1 MREIILKSKDQL
13 KLEIVHKTGS
23 GELDRAE
30 ASKALGV
37 SQRTLRRYIRGY
49 REHGISFLVH
59 GNRRRAPVNKTQSVF
74 KKRVQ
79 DLILEKYFDFNVCH
93 LKEKIEEELGIRMTY
108 STLYRWCTEMKMVKN
123 VHKKRRSKPRKH
135 RNRMSQSGYMLQL
148 DGSHHHW
155 FGGRFL
161 CLMAAIDDA
170 TGEVFAKFY
179 EGETSWACMDFL
191 KDLVN
196 KKGVPKF
203 VYTDKAGVYGG
214 IKREHFSQVER
225 ALGELGSHV
234 IYAQSP
240 EGKGRVERLFRTL
253 QDRLVAELRLAGIGS
268 IPAANAYLKEIYL
281 PQQHNIKFT
290 VKPENH
296 ISAYQAIPPEM
307 DLNQVFCMK
316 EHRIVARDHT
326 VSIKGEKWLIAEDLK
341 YSIAKARIELRVDKW
356 GDWIAYFANKPIKLV
371 KIKKAKRLA
380 A

>member
-1 MREIILKSKDQL
+1 MEEMILKSKDQL
-13 KLEIVHKTGS
+13 KLEIVHKTYS

-30 ASKALGV
+30 ACQALKVSK
-37 SQRTLRRYIRGY
+37 RTLRRYISNY
-49 REHGISFLVH
+49 REKGISFLVH
-59 GNRRRAPVNKTQSVF
+59 GNKKREPVNKTQKVF
-74 KKRVQ
+74 KKKVQ
-79 DLILEKYFDFNVCH
+79 NLIIEKYFDFNVCH
-93 LKEKIEEELGIRMTY
+93 LQEKLEEELGMKLTY

-123 VHKKRRSKPRKH
+123 KHKKRRSKPRKH
-135 RNRMSQSGYMLQL
+135 RNRMTQSGYMLQL

-191 KDLVN
+191 KDLIK

-203 VYTDKAGVYGG
+203 IYTDRAGVYGR

-240 EGKGRVERLFRTL
+240 EGKGRVERLFKTL
-253 QDRLVAELRLAGIGS
+253 QDRLVAELRLEGINK
-268 IPAANAYLKEIYL
+268 IPSANKYLKNIYL

-290 VKPENH
+290 VKAENH
-296 ISAYQAIPPEM
+296 ISAYKAIPFEM
-307 DLNQVFCMK
+307 SLDEVFCMK
-316 EHRIVARDHT
+316 EYRIIGRDHT
-326 VSIKGEKWLIAEDLK
+326 VSIKGSKWLIADDLK
-341 YSIAKARIELRVDKW
+341 YSIAKARIELRFNKW
-356 GDWIAYFANKPIKLV
+356 GEWKSFFANKPIKLI

-380 A
+380 G

>member
-1 MREIILKSKDQL
+1 MEEMILKSKDQL
-13 KLEIVHKTGS
+13 RLEIVHKTCA
-23 GELDRAE
+23 GELDRPE
-30 ASKALGV
+30 ACAALQV
-37 SQRTLRRYIRGY
+37 SERTLRRYIRGY
-49 REHGISFLVH
+49 REQGISFLVH
-59 GNRRRAPVNKTQSVF
+59 GNRRREPVNKTHEVF
-74 KKRVQ
+74 KKKVQ

-93 LKEKIEEELGIRMTY
+93 LQEKLEEELGMKMTY
-108 STLYRWCTEMKMVKN
+108 STLYRWCSEMNMLKN
-123 VHKKRRSKPRKH
+123 THKKRRSKPRKH
-135 RNRMSQSGYMLQL
+135 RNRMTQKGYMLQL
-148 DGSHHHW
+148 DGSHHQW
-155 FGGRFL
+155 FGGRLL

-191 KDLVN
+191 KDLI
-196 KKGVPKF
+196 KREGAPKF

-253 QDRLVAELRLAGIGS
+253 QDRLVPELRLAGHSTIS
-268 IPAANAYLKEIYL
+268 SANKYLKEIYL

-296 ISAYQAIPPEM
+296 VSAFKAVPEEK
-307 DLNQVFCMK
+307 DLEDVFCMK
-316 EHRIVARDHT
+316 EYRIVARDHT
-326 VSIKGEKWLIAEDLK
+326 VSIKGEKWVISDNLK
-341 YSIAKARIELRVDKW
+341 YSIAKARIELRFDKW
-356 GDWIAYFANKPIKLV
+356 GEWKSFFANKPIKLV

-380 A
+380 G